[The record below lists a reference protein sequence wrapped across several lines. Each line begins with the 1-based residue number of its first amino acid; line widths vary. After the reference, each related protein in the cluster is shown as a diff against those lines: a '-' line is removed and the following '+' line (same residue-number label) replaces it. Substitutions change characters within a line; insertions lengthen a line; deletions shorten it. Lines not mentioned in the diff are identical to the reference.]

1 MEWFQLPL
9 GPMQTNAY
17 IVYNE
22 HQECLIIDPGE
33 EADKIKRF
41 IKQKELHPLGVLLT
55 HAHFDHIGAV
65 EEIRKEYKIEVYM
78 HIQEK
83 SWLGRPEKNGSALF
97 QGIQPIIAAPAE
109 QIWEREAAIQ
119 IGHFKFEL
127 LHTPGHS
134 PGSVSFYFKDS
145 AIVIAGDALFS
156 GSIGRTDLPGGN
168 MNELIGSIRNKLLT
182 LDDQTYVLPG
192 HGPTTTIGVE
202 KEHNPFLRA

>member
-17 IVYNE
+17 IVYND

-33 EADKIKRF
+33 EAQKIKSF
-41 IKQKELHPLGVLLT
+41 IKQKELNPLGILLT
-55 HAHFDHIGAV
+55 HAHFDHIGAL
-65 EEIRKEYKIEVYM
+65 EEIRNEYHIEVYM

-83 SWLGRPEKNGSALF
+83 SWLGKPEKNGSALF
-97 QGIQPIIAAPAE
+97 QGIKPIVASAAE
-109 QIWEREAAIQ
+109 QIWERESSVE
-119 IGHFKFEL
+119 IGHFSFEL

-134 PGSVSFYFKDS
+134 PGSMSFYFKES
-145 AIVIAGDALFS
+145 SFVIAGDALFN

-168 MNELIGSIRNKLLT
+168 MDELIKSINTKLMT

-192 HGPTTTIGVE
+192 HGLTTTIGTE
-202 KEHNPFLRA
+202 RLNNPFLQS